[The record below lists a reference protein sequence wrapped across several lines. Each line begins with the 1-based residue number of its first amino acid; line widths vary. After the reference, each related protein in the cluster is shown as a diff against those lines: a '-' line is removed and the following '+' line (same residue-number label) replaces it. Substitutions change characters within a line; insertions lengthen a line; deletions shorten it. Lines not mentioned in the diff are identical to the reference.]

1 MRLQERENRGEIRDA
16 DSNRAR
22 AQHLYRVIG
31 DDGPWI
37 ALITGGRRG
46 HDESVPLAE
55 MLAERGYRVLLHD
68 RRNTGG
74 SEVKL
79 GADEVEEITWADDL
93 YELLGQLG
101 ATPACIGGSSSGA
114 RTAMLFGI
122 RHPDAT
128 RALLLL
134 RVTGGPFAADGC
146 PRTITALH
154 PRGGRGGMEAIC
166 ETDVWSERIAANPA
180 VRDYLMSIDPQHFIA
195 MQTKLMDR
203 FIAGKDLPV
212 MGVQQAD
219 LDGIKAPTIVIPG
232 NDNTHSSESGRTAHK
247 LINGVELYD
256 LGLED
261 IDVPLIGFDEWAP
274 YYDEDRGRARRFH
287 QAKGG
292 QGGPYARSSDF
303 RACHPGLVPGSSL
316 RAATRFS
323 GFRNKSRTTLCLGR
337 ESRL

>member
-1 MRLQERENRGEIRDA
+1 MPTATVRGLNIF
-16 DSNRAR
+16 
-22 AQHLYRVIG
+22 YRVIG

-46 HDESVPLAE
+46 HDEFVPLAE

-134 RVTGGPFAADGC
+134 RVTGGPFAA
-146 PRTITALH
+146 
-154 PRGGRGGMEAIC
+154 GRLPENYYGRFIRAAEEGGMEAIC

-180 VRDYLMSIDPQHFIA
+180 VRDYLMSIDPKDFIA
-195 MQTKLMDR
+195 MQTKLMDL
-203 FIAGKDLPV
+203 FVAGKDLPV
-212 MGVQQAD
+212 MGVPQDD

-232 NDNTHSSESGRTAHK
+232 NDNTHSSESGRIAHK
-247 LINGVELYD
+247 LINGAELYD

-274 YYDEDRGRARRFH
+274 YYDEIAGALD
-287 QAKGG
+287 
-292 QGGPYARSSDF
+292 DF
-303 RACHPGLVPGSSL
+303 IKRKAG
-316 RAATRFS
+316 
-323 GFRNKSRTTLCLGR
+323 
-337 ESRL
+337 